1 MVNKI
6 KLYRMWETFSFQSW
20 KVKKHPLLIKFNAY
34 SLHCMSMMHF
44 RREVQWKVLF
54 FASPEATSI
63 DFNKRVLFQLCG
75 YKCKTNTHLHRKTSC
90 NNNISNSNKNIIL
103 QDNYTVNLHKFPKTC
118 QNIAQIFSRG
128 TGNNKNGE
136 TGTTWLWY
144 IPCIRKIPWEWWGW
158 ESIV

>member
-1 MVNKI
+1 
-6 KLYRMWETFSFQSW
+6 
-20 KVKKHPLLIKFNAY
+20 
-34 SLHCMSMMHF
+34 MSMMHF

-118 QNIAQIFSRG
+118 QNIAQIFPEEQ
-128 TGNNKNGE
+128 E
-136 TGTTWLWY
+136 TVRMERQELPGY
-144 IPCIRKIPWEWWGW
+144 DISPA
-158 ESIV
+158 